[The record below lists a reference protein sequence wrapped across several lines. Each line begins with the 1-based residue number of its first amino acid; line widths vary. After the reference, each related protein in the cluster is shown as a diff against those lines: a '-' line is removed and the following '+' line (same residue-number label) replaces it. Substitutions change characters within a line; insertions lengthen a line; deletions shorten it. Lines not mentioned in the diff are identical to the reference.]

1 MQAGDRR
8 CPVVYSTRN
17 SPSITASR
25 VPSESSRD
33 VLEEAVLEED
43 DVLGLEVAGSSLMA
57 ELEPEEL
64 LAAGLLLELEELLD
78 SGLLLEL
85 EEPADSVLLKL
96 EEELLEEAA
105 ASSEGSSFSEE
116 ELEELLD
123 SGLLLEL
130 EELEELPELTPLSK
144 ETCRVLLVTWLSL

>member
-43 DVLGLEVAGSSLMA
+43 DVLGLEVVGSSLIA

-64 LAAGLLLELEELLD
+64 LAA
-78 SGLLLEL
+78 
-85 EEPADSVLLKL
+85 
-96 EEELLEEAA
+96 
-105 ASSEGSSFSEE
+105 
-116 ELEELLD
+116 
-123 SGLLLEL
+123 GLLLEL

>member
-8 CPVVYSTRN
+8 CLVVYSTRN
-17 SPSITASR
+17 RPSITASR
-25 VPSESSRD
+25 VPSDSPRD
-33 VLEEAVLEED
+33 ALEEVGVLEEEE
-43 DVLGLEVAGSSLMA
+43 VLGLEVSGSSLIA
-57 ELEPEEL
+57 ALEPEEL

-85 EEPADSVLLKL
+85 EELLDSGLLLEL
-96 EEELLEEAA
+96 EEELLEDAA

-116 ELEELLD
+116 ELEELLED
-123 SGLLLEL
+123 ELEL
-130 EELEELPELTPLSK
+130 EELEELLELTPLSK

>member
-85 EEPADSVLLKL
+85 EE
-96 EEELLEEAA
+96 ELLEEAA